1 MKIYTKSGD
10 DGTTSLIGG
19 ERTEKYDLR
28 VEAYGT
34 VDELTAYIAYL
45 ADNLAQN
52 DLTKDLAGELQLIES
67 RLMSVQALLAM
78 GSNAKTEITSIGEE
92 HIADLEAIIDRYQE
106 QINPLD
112 KFTIPGG
119 NPLVSLTHICRTV
132 CRRAERCALLAR
144 AEFPGEK
151 ISTKY
156 LNRLSDY
163 LYTLG
168 RLVTTRLGVEE
179 TLWIP

>member
-10 DGTTSLIGG
+10 NGTTSLIGG

-28 VEAYGT
+28 VEAYGDA
-34 VDELTAYIAYL
+34 DELTAFIAYL
-45 ADNLAQN
+45 ADNLAEEPRTQ
-52 DLTKDLAGELQLIES
+52 DLVTTLQRIEC
-67 RLMSVQALLAM
+67 RLMSVQALLAV
-78 GSNAKTEITSIGEE
+78 GSDGMDKLTPISEE
-92 HIADLEAIIDRYQE
+92 QIAELELLIDRYHE
-106 QINPLD
+106 ELTPVD

-119 NPLVSLTHICRTV
+119 HRLVSLTHICRTV
-132 CRRAERCALLAR
+132 CRRAERSALLAR
-144 AEFPGEK
+144 AEFPGDNSAS
-151 ISTKY
+151 IY

-168 RLVTTRLGVEE
+168 RLITARMEVEE

>member
-1 MKIYTKSGD
+1 MPIIMKLQVNAMKIRQEGAFLV
-10 DGTTSLIGG
+10 GTLEGAKLS
-19 ERTEKYDLR
+19 EKDR
-28 VEAYGT
+28 
-34 VDELTAYIAYL
+34 
-45 ADNLAQN
+45 
-52 DLTKDLAGELQLIES
+52 
-67 RLMSVQALLAM
+67 QALLAM

-106 QINPLD
+106 QIKPLD

-168 RLVTTRLGVEE
+168 RLITTRLGVEE